1 MASGPLLFLGSMEVH
16 LALANKDPY
25 GELLA
30 TSLAF
35 LELVFL
41 LLDQTKPH
49 LGHSD
54 PMVHLSGHH
63 IEFHAFEG
71 LQGTQIVIVALAAFL
86 AFFLA
91 KVPHKEHQISLEM
104 EVPSLH
110 CSSQILLPQSS
121 HQITQNG
128 SILPIYHT
136 FPHLHSNS
144 GLIGLEP
151 NFLVWRSH

>member
-1 MASGPLLFLGSMEVH
+1 MEVH

-30 TSLAF
+30 TALAF

-49 LGHSD
+49 LGHSNAMD
-54 PMVHLSGHH
+54 HLSGHH

-71 LQGTQIVIVALAAFL
+71 LHGTQIMVAALAAFL
-86 AFFLA
+86 ASFLA
-91 KVPHKEHQISLEM
+91 KVPHKEHQIALEM

-144 GLIGLEP
+144 ALIGLEP

>member
-1 MASGPLLFLGSMEVH
+1 MEVH

-30 TSLAF
+30 TALAF

-49 LGHSD
+49 LGHSN
-54 PMVHLSGHH
+54 PMDHLSGHH

-71 LQGTQIVIVALAAFL
+71 LHGTQIMVAALAAFL
-86 AFFLA
+86 ASFLA
-91 KVPHKEHQISLEM
+91 KVPHKEHQIALEM

-110 CSSQILLPQSS
+110 CSSQILIPQSS
-121 HQITQNG
+121 HQNHPKWVYFAHI
-128 SILPIYHT
+128 
-136 FPHLHSNS
+136 PHLPPFALQF
-144 GLIGLEP
+144 GFDWVGA
-151 NFLVWRSH
+151 